1 MISIFH
7 DIFRLIVGT
16 RSRPRIFKGAVF
28 IVWLILFC
36 LLLQR
41 DYFIKP
47 LDSRE
52 AVALERDA
60 RTEYQGI
67 YFKNNKIGYVET
79 QYVPGNDSIQIEQQ
93 AYMRLNISGDTHPI
107 DLKLSASLNN
117 DNTLQKFNFHFSSLF
132 YQMRAHGIV
141 EGNRVTFELDTGNNT
156 IKDSLELE
164 SPPLLS
170 TSRRHYLLY
179 EGIKSGDK
187 TRIPWFDPVS
197 LSSKS
202 STIEYRGKEQVLI
215 HDRVYHLHRFIEH
228 FSGTRVNSWLDDA
241 GNVIKEESPAGF
253 VFLREPEF
261 KARALDDVNTDLLA
275 SVAVKITGKMP
286 DNLTDLRSMRYLI
299 KLPPDGKFNMN
310 SGRQTF
316 SKDVLTVSKEIL
328 PNDEEKR
335 GSSCAG
341 SENELEASPY
351 IQTDAAQI
359 IEQSSSITSGLTSDG
374 EKVEALASWVFQ
386 QLDKR
391 PVLGIPDALTTLNNR
406 IGDCNEHASLF
417 TALSRAAG
425 IPTKIAAGVVY
436 HKGAFYYHAWNEV
449 CLSGKWTSLDTTTNQ
464 FPADLSHIK
473 FVEGE
478 LREQVQIGSLLGTL
492 EIEPLP

>member
-1 MISIFH
+1 V
-7 DIFRLIVGT
+7 LT
-16 RSRPRIFKGAVF
+16 RYRAGILKGGVF

-41 DYFIKP
+41 DYFIQP
-47 LDSRE
+47 LASRE
-52 AVALERDA
+52 AAALERDA

-67 YFKNNKIGYVET
+67 YFKNNKIGYVQT
-79 QYVPGNDSIQIEQQ
+79 QYVPDDDAVQVYQQ
-93 AYMRLNISGDTHPI
+93 AFMRLNISGDTHPI
-107 DLKLSASLNN
+107 DLKLSATLNN
-117 DNTLQKFNFHFSSLF
+117 DNTLRQFNFDFSSLF
-132 YQMRAHGIV
+132 YKMKADGMV
-141 EGNRVTFELDTGNNT
+141 EGNRVTFSLDTGNNT
-156 IKDSLELE
+156 INDHLNLP

-170 TSRRHYLLY
+170 TSRRPYLLHD
-179 EGIKSGDK
+179 GIKAGDK

-202 STIEYRGKEQVLI
+202 STIEYRGKEQILI

-253 VFLREPEF
+253 VFIQEPEF
-261 KARALDDVNTDLLA
+261 KARTLDDESTDLLA

-286 DNLTDLRSMRYLI
+286 ENLADQNVMQYSVKI
-299 KLPPDGKFNMN
+299 PPEGNFTMN

-316 SKDVLTVSKEIL
+316 S
-328 PNDEEKR
+328 NDIITLNMESLQDNEE
-335 GSSCAG
+335 GSGNPCPGA
-341 SENELEASPY
+341 ENELEASPY
-351 IQTDAAQI
+351 IQADAEQI
-359 IEQSSSITSGLTSDG
+359 IEQSTAITSGLLSDR
-374 EKVEALASWVFQ
+374 EKVEALASWVFHE
-386 QLDKR
+386 LDKR

-417 TALSRAAG
+417 TALSRASG
-425 IPTKIAAGVVY
+425 IPAKIAAGVVY

-449 CLSGKWTSLDTTTNQ
+449 CLSGTWVSLDTTTGQ

-492 EIEPLP
+492 EIDPLTPQQ